1 MNIYEKLTEVQ
12 NELKAPKSKYNSFGK
27 YNYRSCE
34 DILEAVKPIL
44 KAKRLAMTVKDDVFN
59 IGDRFYIMATV
70 TVFDCESDEKVTT
83 TAYAREDADKK
94 GMDGSQITGS
104 SSSYARKYA
113 LNGMFAI
120 DDTKDADSWNTHD
133 KDEKKDKSKSAAK
146 EQPKPAL
153 EDKPEDEYATEEQVS
168 KLNKYYEKNR
178 EAYLKVLEKFGATN
192 AVQLNRLVAQS
203 LIDRIEAT
211 IAQKQAGK

>member
-59 IGDRFYIMATV
+59 IGERFYIMATV
-70 TVFDCESDEKVTT
+70 TVFDCESEEKVTT

-120 DDTKDADSWNTHD
+120 DDTKDADSWNTND
-133 KDEKKDKSKSAAK
+133 KDRTVEKKEA
-146 EQPKPAL
+146 ER
-153 EDKPEDEYATEEQVS
+153 ATEEQVA
-168 KLNKYYEKNR
+168 KLRALYKGKEDKLTELLDKYDITNPVQFKRMEIQSVIDKL
-178 EAYLKVLEKFGATN
+178 EAKL
-192 AVQLNRLVAQS
+192 
-203 LIDRIEAT
+203 
-211 IAQKQAGK
+211 KQASKE

>member
-44 KAKRLAMTVKDDVFN
+44 KSKRLAMTVKDDVFN

-70 TVFDCESDEKVTT
+70 TVFDCESEEKVTT

-120 DDTKDADSWNTHD
+120 DDTKDADSWNTND
-133 KDEKKDKSKSAAK
+133 KDRTVEKKEA
-146 EQPKPAL
+146 ER
-153 EDKPEDEYATEEQVS
+153 ATEEQIA
-168 KLNKYYEKNR
+168 KLRALYKGKEDKLTELLDKYDITNPVQFKRMEIQSVIDKL
-178 EAYLKVLEKFGATN
+178 EAKL
-192 AVQLNRLVAQS
+192 
-203 LIDRIEAT
+203 
-211 IAQKQAGK
+211 KQASKE

>member
-12 NELKAPKSKYNSFGK
+12 NELKAPKSKSNSFGK

-70 TVFDCESDEKVTT
+70 TVFDCESEEKVTT
-83 TAYAREDADKK
+83 TAYARENADKK

-133 KDEKKDKSKSAAK
+133 KDRTVEKKEA
-146 EQPKPAL
+146 ER
-153 EDKPEDEYATEEQVS
+153 ATEEQIA
-168 KLNKYYEKNR
+168 KLRALYKGKEDKLTELLDKYDITNPVQFKRMEIQSVIDKL
-178 EAYLKVLEKFGATN
+178 EAKL
-192 AVQLNRLVAQS
+192 
-203 LIDRIEAT
+203 
-211 IAQKQAGK
+211 KQASKE

>member
-70 TVFDCESDEKVTT
+70 TVYDCESDEKVTT

-120 DDTKDADSWNTHD
+120 DDTKDADGWNTHD
-133 KDEKKDKSKSAAK
+133 KDRTVEKKEA
-146 EQPKPAL
+146 ER
-153 EDKPEDEYATEEQVS
+153 ATEEQVA
-168 KLNKYYEKNR
+168 KLRALYKGKEDKLTELLDKYDITNPVQFKRMEIQSVIDKL
-178 EAYLKVLEKFGATN
+178 EAKL
-192 AVQLNRLVAQS
+192 
-203 LIDRIEAT
+203 
-211 IAQKQAGK
+211 KQASKE

>member
-70 TVFDCESDEKVTT
+70 TVFDCESEEKVTT
-83 TAYAREDADKK
+83 TAYAREDTDKK

-133 KDEKKDKSKSAAK
+133 KDRTVEKKEA
-146 EQPKPAL
+146 ER
-153 EDKPEDEYATEEQVS
+153 ATEEQVA
-168 KLNKYYEKNR
+168 KLRSLYKGKEDKLTELLDKYDITNPVQFKRMEIQSVIDKL
-178 EAYLKVLEKFGATN
+178 EAKL
-192 AVQLNRLVAQS
+192 
-203 LIDRIEAT
+203 
-211 IAQKQAGK
+211 KQASKE

>member
-44 KAKRLAMTVKDDVFN
+44 KSKRLAMTVKDDVFN

-70 TVFDCESDEKVTT
+70 TVFDCESEEKVTT

-120 DDTKDADSWNTHD
+120 DDTKDADGWNTHD
-133 KDEKKDKSKSAAK
+133 KDRTVEKKEA
-146 EQPKPAL
+146 ER
-153 EDKPEDEYATEEQVS
+153 ATEEQVA
-168 KLNKYYEKNR
+168 KLRALYKGKEDKLTELLDKYDITSPVQFKRMEIQSVIDKL
-178 EAYLKVLEKFGATN
+178 EAKL
-192 AVQLNRLVAQS
+192 
-203 LIDRIEAT
+203 
-211 IAQKQAGK
+211 KQASKE

>member
-133 KDEKKDKSKSAAK
+133 KDRTVEKKEA
-146 EQPKPAL
+146 ER
-153 EDKPEDEYATEEQVS
+153 ATEEQVA
-168 KLNKYYEKNR
+168 KLRALYKGKEDKLMELLDKYDITSPVQFKRMEIQSVIDKL
-178 EAYLKVLEKFGATN
+178 EAKL
-192 AVQLNRLVAQS
+192 
-203 LIDRIEAT
+203 
-211 IAQKQAGK
+211 KQASKG

>member
-70 TVFDCESDEKVTT
+70 TVFDCESEEKVTT

-120 DDTKDADSWNTHD
+120 DDTKDADSWNTND
-133 KDEKKDKSKSAAK
+133 KDRTVEKKEA
-146 EQPKPAL
+146 ER
-153 EDKPEDEYATEEQVS
+153 ATEEQIA
-168 KLNKYYEKNR
+168 KLRALYKGKEDKLMELLDKYGITSPVQFKRMEIQSVIDKL
-178 EAYLKVLEKFGATN
+178 EAKL
-192 AVQLNRLVAQS
+192 
-203 LIDRIEAT
+203 
-211 IAQKQAGK
+211 KQASKECGYGRYNSHNHSRE

>member
-70 TVFDCESDEKVTT
+70 TVFDCESEEKVTT

-120 DDTKDADSWNTHD
+120 DDTKDADSWNTND
-133 KDEKKDKSKSAAK
+133 KDRTVEKKEA
-146 EQPKPAL
+146 ER
-153 EDKPEDEYATEEQVS
+153 ATEEQIA
-168 KLNKYYEKNR
+168 KLRALYKGKEDKLMELLDKYGITSPVQFKRMEIQSVIDKL
-178 EAYLKVLEKFGATN
+178 EAKL
-192 AVQLNRLVAQS
+192 
-203 LIDRIEAT
+203 
-211 IAQKQAGK
+211 KQASKE

>member
-70 TVFDCESDEKVTT
+70 TVFDCESEEKVTT

-94 GMDGSQITGS
+94 GMDGSQMTGS

-133 KDEKKDKSKSAAK
+133 KDRTVEKKEA
-146 EQPKPAL
+146 ER
-153 EDKPEDEYATEEQVS
+153 ATEEQIA
-168 KLNKYYEKNR
+168 KLRALYKGKEDKLTELLDKYDITNPVQFKRMEIQSVIDKL
-178 EAYLKVLEKFGATN
+178 EAKL
-192 AVQLNRLVAQS
+192 
-203 LIDRIEAT
+203 
-211 IAQKQAGK
+211 KQASKE

>member
-44 KAKRLAMTVKDDVFN
+44 KAKRMAMTVKDDVFN

-70 TVFDCESDEKVTT
+70 TVFDCESEEKVTT

-133 KDEKKDKSKSAAK
+133 KDRTVEKKEA
-146 EQPKPAL
+146 ER
-153 EDKPEDEYATEEQVS
+153 ATEEQVA
-168 KLNKYYEKNR
+168 KLRSLYKGKEDKLTELLDKYGITSPVQFKRMEIQSVIDKL
-178 EAYLKVLEKFGATN
+178 EAKL
-192 AVQLNRLVAQS
+192 
-203 LIDRIEAT
+203 
-211 IAQKQAGK
+211 KQASKE

>member
-70 TVFDCESDEKVTT
+70 TVFDCESEEKVTT

-133 KDEKKDKSKSAAK
+133 KDRTVEKKEA
-146 EQPKPAL
+146 ER
-153 EDKPEDEYATEEQVS
+153 ATEEQIA
-168 KLNKYYEKNR
+168 KLRALYKGKEDKLTELLDKYDITSPVQFKRMEIQSVIDKL
-178 EAYLKVLEKFGATN
+178 EAKL
-192 AVQLNRLVAQS
+192 
-203 LIDRIEAT
+203 
-211 IAQKQAGK
+211 KQASKE

>member
-1 MNIYEKLTEVQ
+1 MVALNIYEKLTEVQ

-70 TVFDCESDEKVTT
+70 TVFDCESEEKVTT

-120 DDTKDADSWNTHD
+120 DDTKDADSWNTND
-133 KDEKKDKSKSAAK
+133 KDRTVEKKEA
-146 EQPKPAL
+146 ER
-153 EDKPEDEYATEEQVS
+153 ATEEQIA
-168 KLNKYYEKNR
+168 KLRALYKGKEDKLTELLDKYDITNPVQFKRMEIQSVIDKL
-178 EAYLKVLEKFGATN
+178 EAKL
-192 AVQLNRLVAQS
+192 
-203 LIDRIEAT
+203 
-211 IAQKQAGK
+211 KQASKG

>member
-59 IGDRFYIMATV
+59 IGERFYIMATV
-70 TVFDCESDEKVTT
+70 TVFDCESEEKVTT
-83 TAYAREDADKK
+83 TAYAREDTDKK
-94 GMDGSQITGS
+94 GMDGSQMTGS

-120 DDTKDADSWNTHD
+120 DDTKDADSWNTHG
-133 KDEKKDKSKSAAK
+133 KDKPAENK
-146 EQPKPAL
+146 EPKPT
-153 EDKPEDEYATEEQVS
+153 PEKQKESEYATEEQVA
-168 KLNKYYEKNR
+168 KLRSLYKGKEDKLTELLDKYDITNPVQFKRMEIQSVIDKL
-178 EAYLKVLEKFGATN
+178 EAKL
-192 AVQLNRLVAQS
+192 
-203 LIDRIEAT
+203 
-211 IAQKQAGK
+211 KQASKE

>member
-70 TVFDCESDEKVTT
+70 TVFDCESEEKVTT

-133 KDEKKDKSKSAAK
+133 KDRTVEKKEA
-146 EQPKPAL
+146 ER
-153 EDKPEDEYATEEQVS
+153 ATEEQVA
-168 KLNKYYEKNR
+168 KLRALYKGKEDKLTELLDKYGITNPVQFKRMEIQSVIDKL
-178 EAYLKVLEKFGATN
+178 EAKL
-192 AVQLNRLVAQS
+192 
-203 LIDRIEAT
+203 
-211 IAQKQAGK
+211 KQASKG

>member
-1 MNIYEKLTEVQ
+1 MNIYEKLTAVQ

-34 DILEAVKPIL
+34 DILEAVKPL
-44 KAKRLAMTVKDDVFN
+44 LAKNKLAMTIKDEIEN
-59 IGDRFYIMATV
+59 IGDRFYVAAIV
-70 TVFDCESDEKVTT
+70 TVFDCESEQTIQT
-83 TAYAREDADKK
+83 RAFAREDTDKK

-133 KDEKKDKSKSAAK
+133 KVEKTENK
-146 EQPKPAL
+146 PKT
-153 EDKPEDEYATEEQVS
+153 EYATEEQVS
-168 KLNKYYEKNR
+168 RLNELYKDSPDAYKKALTKLG
-178 EAYLKVLEKFGATN
+178 VTN
-192 AVQLNRLVAQS
+192 AVMLKKLDAQA
-203 LIDRIEAT
+203 LIDRVEA
-211 IAQKQAGK
+211 ALAKANANK

>member
-59 IGDRFYIMATV
+59 IGERFYIMATV
-70 TVFDCESDEKVTT
+70 TVFDCESEEKVTT

-133 KDEKKDKSKSAAK
+133 KDRTVEKKEA
-146 EQPKPAL
+146 ER
-153 EDKPEDEYATEEQVS
+153 ATEEQVA
-168 KLNKYYEKNR
+168 KLRALYKGKEDKLTELLDKYDITNPVQFKRMEIQSVIDKL
-178 EAYLKVLEKFGATN
+178 EAKL
-192 AVQLNRLVAQS
+192 
-203 LIDRIEAT
+203 
-211 IAQKQAGK
+211 KQASKG

>member
-44 KAKRLAMTVKDDVFN
+44 KSKRLAMTVKDDVFN

-70 TVFDCESDEKVTT
+70 TVFDCESEEKVTT

-133 KDEKKDKSKSAAK
+133 KDRTVEKKEA
-146 EQPKPAL
+146 ER
-153 EDKPEDEYATEEQVS
+153 ATEEQVA
-168 KLNKYYEKNR
+168 KLRALYKGKEDKLTELLDKYDITNPVQFKRMEIQSVIDKL
-178 EAYLKVLEKFGATN
+178 EAKL
-192 AVQLNRLVAQS
+192 
-203 LIDRIEAT
+203 
-211 IAQKQAGK
+211 KQASKE

>member
-70 TVFDCESDEKVTT
+70 TVFDCESEEKVTT

-133 KDEKKDKSKSAAK
+133 KDRTVEKKEA
-146 EQPKPAL
+146 ER
-153 EDKPEDEYATEEQVS
+153 ATEEQVA
-168 KLNKYYEKNR
+168 KLRALYKGKEDKLTELLDKYDITSPVQFKRMEIQSVIDKL
-178 EAYLKVLEKFGATN
+178 EAKL
-192 AVQLNRLVAQS
+192 
-203 LIDRIEAT
+203 
-211 IAQKQAGK
+211 KQASKE

>member
-70 TVFDCESDEKVTT
+70 TVYDCESDEKVTT

-133 KDEKKDKSKSAAK
+133 KDRTVEKKEA
-146 EQPKPAL
+146 ER
-153 EDKPEDEYATEEQVS
+153 ATEEQVA
-168 KLNKYYEKNR
+168 KLRALYKGKEDKLMELLDKYDITSPVQFKRMEIQSVIDKL
-178 EAYLKVLEKFGATN
+178 EAKL
-192 AVQLNRLVAQS
+192 
-203 LIDRIEAT
+203 
-211 IAQKQAGK
+211 KQASKG

>member
-1 MNIYEKLTEVQ
+1 MNIYEKLKEVQ

-70 TVFDCESDEKVTT
+70 TVFDCESEEKVTT

-133 KDEKKDKSKSAAK
+133 KDRTVEKKEA
-146 EQPKPAL
+146 ER
-153 EDKPEDEYATEEQVS
+153 ATEEQVA
-168 KLNKYYEKNR
+168 KLRALYKGKEDKLTELLDKYDITNPVQFKRMEIQSVIDKL
-178 EAYLKVLEKFGATN
+178 EAKL
-192 AVQLNRLVAQS
+192 
-203 LIDRIEAT
+203 
-211 IAQKQAGK
+211 KQASKE

>member
-70 TVFDCESDEKVTT
+70 TVFDCESEEKVTT

-133 KDEKKDKSKSAAK
+133 KDRKVE
-146 EQPKPAL
+146 
-153 EDKPEDEYATEEQVS
+153 KPESERATEEQIA
-168 KLNKYYEKNR
+168 KLRALYKGKEDKLTELLDKYDITSPVQFKRMEIQSVIDKL
-178 EAYLKVLEKFGATN
+178 EAKL
-192 AVQLNRLVAQS
+192 
-203 LIDRIEAT
+203 
-211 IAQKQAGK
+211 KQASKE

>member
-70 TVFDCESDEKVTT
+70 TVFDCESEEKVTT
-83 TAYAREDADKK
+83 TAYAREDTDKK
-94 GMDGSQITGS
+94 GMDGSQMTGS

-133 KDEKKDKSKSAAK
+133 KDRTVEKKEA
-146 EQPKPAL
+146 ER
-153 EDKPEDEYATEEQVS
+153 ATEEQVA
-168 KLNKYYEKNR
+168 KLRSLYKGKEDKLTELLDKYDITNPVQFKRMEIQSVIDKL
-178 EAYLKVLEKFGATN
+178 EAKL
-192 AVQLNRLVAQS
+192 
-203 LIDRIEAT
+203 
-211 IAQKQAGK
+211 KQASKG

>member
-1 MNIYEKLTEVQ
+1 MVALNIYEKLTEVQ

-70 TVFDCESDEKVTT
+70 TVFDCESEEKVTT

-133 KDEKKDKSKSAAK
+133 KDRTVEKKEA
-146 EQPKPAL
+146 ER
-153 EDKPEDEYATEEQVS
+153 ATEEQVA
-168 KLNKYYEKNR
+168 KLRALYKGKEDKLTELLDKYGITSPVQFKRMEIQSVIDKL
-178 EAYLKVLEKFGATN
+178 EAKL
-192 AVQLNRLVAQS
+192 
-203 LIDRIEAT
+203 
-211 IAQKQAGK
+211 KQASKE

>member
-70 TVFDCESDEKVTT
+70 TVFDCESEEKVTT

-120 DDTKDADSWNTHD
+120 DDTKDADGWNTHD
-133 KDEKKDKSKSAAK
+133 KDRTVEKKEA
-146 EQPKPAL
+146 ER
-153 EDKPEDEYATEEQVS
+153 ATEEQIA
-168 KLNKYYEKNR
+168 KLRALYKGKEDKLMELLDKYGITSPVQFKRMEIQSVIDKL
-178 EAYLKVLEKFGATN
+178 EAKL
-192 AVQLNRLVAQS
+192 
-203 LIDRIEAT
+203 
-211 IAQKQAGK
+211 KQASKE

>member
-44 KAKRLAMTVKDDVFN
+44 KSKRLAMTVKDDVFN

-70 TVFDCESDEKVTT
+70 TVYDCESEEKVTT

-120 DDTKDADSWNTHD
+120 DDTKDADGWNTHD
-133 KDEKKDKSKSAAK
+133 KDRTVEKKEA
-146 EQPKPAL
+146 ER
-153 EDKPEDEYATEEQVS
+153 ATEEQVA
-168 KLNKYYEKNR
+168 KLRALYKGKEDKLTELLDKYDITSPVQFKRMEIQSVIDKL
-178 EAYLKVLEKFGATN
+178 EAKL
-192 AVQLNRLVAQS
+192 
-203 LIDRIEAT
+203 
-211 IAQKQAGK
+211 KQASKE

>member
-70 TVFDCESDEKVTT
+70 TVFDCESEEKVTT

-120 DDTKDADSWNTHD
+120 DDTKDADGWNTHD
-133 KDEKKDKSKSAAK
+133 KDRTVEKKEA
-146 EQPKPAL
+146 ER
-153 EDKPEDEYATEEQVS
+153 ATEEQVA
-168 KLNKYYEKNR
+168 KLRALYKGKEDKLTELLDKYGITSPVQFKRMEIQSVIDKL
-178 EAYLKVLEKFGATN
+178 EAKL
-192 AVQLNRLVAQS
+192 
-203 LIDRIEAT
+203 
-211 IAQKQAGK
+211 KQASKG

>member
-70 TVFDCESDEKVTT
+70 TVYDCESEEKVTT

-133 KDEKKDKSKSAAK
+133 KDRTVEKKEA
-146 EQPKPAL
+146 ER
-153 EDKPEDEYATEEQVS
+153 ATEEQVA
-168 KLNKYYEKNR
+168 KLRALYKGKEDKLTELLDKYDITNPVQFKRMEIQSVIDKL
-178 EAYLKVLEKFGATN
+178 EAKL
-192 AVQLNRLVAQS
+192 
-203 LIDRIEAT
+203 
-211 IAQKQAGK
+211 KQASKE

>member
-70 TVFDCESDEKVTT
+70 TVFDCESEEKVTT

-133 KDEKKDKSKSAAK
+133 KDRTVEKKEA
-146 EQPKPAL
+146 ER
-153 EDKPEDEYATEEQVS
+153 ATEEQIA
-168 KLNKYYEKNR
+168 KLRALYKGKEDKLKELLDKYGITSPVQFKRMEIQSVIDKL
-178 EAYLKVLEKFGATN
+178 EAKL
-192 AVQLNRLVAQS
+192 
-203 LIDRIEAT
+203 
-211 IAQKQAGK
+211 KQASKE

>member
-44 KAKRLAMTVKDDVFN
+44 KSKRLAMTVKDDVFN

-70 TVFDCESDEKVTT
+70 TVFDCESEEKVTT

-120 DDTKDADSWNTHD
+120 DDTKDADSWNTND
-133 KDEKKDKSKSAAK
+133 KDRTVEKKEA
-146 EQPKPAL
+146 ER
-153 EDKPEDEYATEEQVS
+153 ATEEQIA
-168 KLNKYYEKNR
+168 KLRALYKGKEDKLTELLDKYGITSPVQFKRMEIQSVIDKL
-178 EAYLKVLEKFGATN
+178 EAKL
-192 AVQLNRLVAQS
+192 
-203 LIDRIEAT
+203 
-211 IAQKQAGK
+211 KQASKE

>member
-70 TVFDCESDEKVTT
+70 TVFDCESEEKVTT

-133 KDEKKDKSKSAAK
+133 KDRTVEKKEA
-146 EQPKPAL
+146 ER
-153 EDKPEDEYATEEQVS
+153 ATEEQIA
-168 KLNKYYEKNR
+168 KLRALYKGKEDK
-178 EAYLKVLEKFGATN
+178 LKE
-192 AVQLNRLVAQS
+192 
-203 LIDRIEAT
+203 LIDKYDITNTVQFKRMEIQSVIDKLEAKL
-211 IAQKQAGK
+211 KQASKE

>member
-133 KDEKKDKSKSAAK
+133 KDRTVEKKEA
-146 EQPKPAL
+146 ER
-153 EDKPEDEYATEEQVS
+153 ATEEQIA
-168 KLNKYYEKNR
+168 KLRALYKGKEDKLTELLDKYGITSPVQFKRMEIQSVIDKL
-178 EAYLKVLEKFGATN
+178 EAKL
-192 AVQLNRLVAQS
+192 
-203 LIDRIEAT
+203 
-211 IAQKQAGK
+211 KQASKE

>member
-133 KDEKKDKSKSAAK
+133 KDRTVEKKEA
-146 EQPKPAL
+146 ER
-153 EDKPEDEYATEEQVS
+153 ATEEQVA
-168 KLNKYYEKNR
+168 KLRALYKGKEDKLMELLDKYGITSPVQFKRMEIQSVIDKL
-178 EAYLKVLEKFGATN
+178 EAKL
-192 AVQLNRLVAQS
+192 
-203 LIDRIEAT
+203 
-211 IAQKQAGK
+211 KQASKE